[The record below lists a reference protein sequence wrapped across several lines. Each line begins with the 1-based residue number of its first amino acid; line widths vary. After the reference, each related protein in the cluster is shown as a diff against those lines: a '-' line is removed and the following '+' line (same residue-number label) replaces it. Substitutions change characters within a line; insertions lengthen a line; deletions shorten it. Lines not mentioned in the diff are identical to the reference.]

1 MHSFSCY
8 PWPRE
13 VERANRRYVPLSDY
27 ISCLLRYRGGLRRL
41 NWKQPAELRD
51 MGNIPEREIGSLV
64 FPQYDARPL
73 GRFGRAHCVLGG
85 DRYRFNWRDQK
96 SAARGGSE
104 ITALWLSW
112 LIVGRPR
119 PTR

>member
-27 ISCLLRYRGGLRRL
+27 NSCLLRYRGGLRRL

-104 ITALWLSW
+104 ITAFWLIW